1 MTRIHGLVLIGSL
14 VLGGGTA
21 SAGPLQSGDDIPV
34 ACRMYSGIPADAH
47 GSPLEWNNL
56 LSLASCMQDASVT
69 TVTDP
74 AQLAPYVEAMADA
87 LAPEMMIYLG
97 ALEFGPGTVQLR
109 ASYHVGMAY
118 IALITRARSSLV
130 APADLGTN
138 VEAANHYRR
147 LHADLEPMLVR
158 AKRTAWVAFAVIE
171 HAVAEDPTLAPDA
184 VTRHMVATARAM
196 LAALLRD
203 GTPHLYD
210 YRIAH

>member
-1 MTRIHGLVLIGSL
+1 MTRIHGFVLIGSL
-14 VLGGGTA
+14 VLGATA
-21 SAGPLQSGDDIPV
+21 SAGTLEWSGDDVPV

-56 LSLASCMQDASVT
+56 LSLASCMQDGSVT

-74 AQLAPYVEAMADA
+74 AELEGYVATMSDA
-87 LAPEMMIYLG
+87 LAPPMMIYLG

-109 ASYHVGMAY
+109 ASYQVGMAY
-118 IALITRARSSLV
+118 VALITRARSSLV
-130 APADLGTN
+130 APADQGTN

-147 LHADLEPMLVR
+147 LHADLEPLLAR
-158 AKRTAWVAFAVIE
+158 AKRTAWVAFAVIDR
-171 HAVAEDPTLAPDA
+171 AVAEDPTLAPDY

-196 LAALLRD
+196 LSALHEVAPRA
-203 GTPHLYD
+203 YD